1 MAARLTYD
9 LLISE
14 ISEYHCKKEIS
25 RLSDDLDKDI
35 KKLNSR
41 LDTLY
46 NSHVRARLRSPGNEK
61 EPWTVTETKLD
72 ILPMDTKTKSGK
84 NQVGDYQIE
93 YSIDGGQWINSG
105 LCIERKET
113 SDANNTFL
121 FQYDRFLAE
130 IKRFE
135 QSKELFNFRI
145 FVEGSYDDFMDY
157 TSPVPS
163 ICKCCSFV
171 QPYHD
176 NKKKIHKYNC
186 TFDVLSGQADGPVEK
201 KPLST
206 CEFCVPRKKTDT
218 DADDIKN
225 RKRGIVEDLISDGY
239 FVSFYGNRAN
249 AAGAM
254 PTVARRYFCANYARL
269 LNLLTVKT

>member
-1 MAARLTYD
+1 MAAKLTYD

-14 ISEYHCKKEIS
+14 ISECHCKKVMPQ
-25 RLSDDLDKDI
+25 LSDNLDEDI

-46 NSHVRARLRSPGNEK
+46 NSYVQARLRSPGNEK
-61 EPWTVTETKLD
+61 DQWTASETKLD

-84 NQVGDYQIE
+84 SQVGDYHIE
-93 YSIDGGQWINSG
+93 YSINAGTWINSG
-105 LCIERKET
+105 LCIERKEVA
-113 SDANNTFL
+113 DASNTFL
-121 FQYDRFLAE
+121 FKYDRFMAE

-135 QSKELFNFRI
+135 ESDELFHFRI
-145 FVEGSYDDFMDY
+145 FIEGSYDEFMNY
-157 TSPVPS
+157 TSLVPS

-176 NKKKIHKYNC
+176 NKKNIHKYYC
-186 TFDVLSGQADGPVEK
+186 TFDVLSGKADTPREM

-206 CEFCVPRKKTDT
+206 CDFCVPHKKTDEELT
-218 DADDIKN
+218 GIKN
-225 RKRGIVEDLISDGY
+225 RKSGIIEDLISDGY
-239 FVSFYGNRAN
+239 LVSFYGSREN

-269 LNLLTVKT
+269 LER